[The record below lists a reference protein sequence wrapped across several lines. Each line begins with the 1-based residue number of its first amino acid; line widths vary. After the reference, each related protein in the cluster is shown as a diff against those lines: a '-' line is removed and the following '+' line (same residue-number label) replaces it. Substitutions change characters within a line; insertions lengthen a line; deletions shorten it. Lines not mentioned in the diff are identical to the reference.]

1 MWEVW
6 SRYDAKGELSRPFN
20 PVCLFYNKTCTWK
33 RGRDCYWY
41 VRKEP
46 QHEWVDIWNY
56 GKTYVFNISV
66 LFIVDTTSVLKLF
79 FPLSYWF
86 CHDGQLKG
94 CVVVI
99 INVVVAFFF
108 SNCNLYTCLC
118 RRDYHRSY
126 CFCFACLSL
135 LLLPLHYSCC
145 SFLMQTL

>member
-6 SRYDAKGELSRPFN
+6 SRYDAKGEFSRPFN

-79 FPLSYWF
+79 FPFSYWF
-86 CHDGQLKG
+86 CHDGQLKA
-94 CVVVI
+94 V
-99 INVVVAFFF
+99 
-108 SNCNLYTCLC
+108 L
-118 RRDYHRSY
+118 
-126 CFCFACLSL
+126 LSL
-135 LLLPLHYSCC
+135 LMLLLLFFSLIVTFILAFVVVTIIAAIAFVLHVFHYFCYLC
-145 SFLMQTL
+145 ITHVVHF